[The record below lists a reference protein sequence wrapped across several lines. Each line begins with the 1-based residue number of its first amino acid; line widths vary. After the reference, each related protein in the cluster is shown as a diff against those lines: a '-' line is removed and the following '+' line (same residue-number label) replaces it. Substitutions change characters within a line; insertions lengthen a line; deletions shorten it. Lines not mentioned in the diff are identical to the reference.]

1 MLFCCAMYSMYS
13 NSVNFSSKRE
23 SNTDCPENDCIM
35 DHKIPGYENCNRFA
49 INCFP
54 MIAVS
59 KYR

>member
-35 DHKIPGYENCNRFA
+35 DDKIPGYETA
-49 INCFP
+49 IDLLL
-54 MIAVS
+54 IVS
-59 KYR
+59 Q